1 MRIPW
6 IGMQDEDQWKQVQ
19 YQVPGALGPQD
30 FPGSLAASDKCH
42 TARFTAQ
49 SSHTQV
55 LIGDIHG
62 LTLSRSVAILMI
74 GSFVSGILAKKKL
87 EPKTV
92 PPQGVSS

>member
-1 MRIPW
+1 MKTNGNRCSTKFQVLSSLRIS
-6 IGMQDEDQWKQVQ
+6 Q
-19 YQVPGALGPQD
+19 GA
-30 FPGSLAASDKCH
+30 LAASDKCH

-62 LTLSRSVAILMI
+62 LTLSRAVAILMI
-74 GSFVSGILAKKKL
+74 GSFVPGILAKKKL